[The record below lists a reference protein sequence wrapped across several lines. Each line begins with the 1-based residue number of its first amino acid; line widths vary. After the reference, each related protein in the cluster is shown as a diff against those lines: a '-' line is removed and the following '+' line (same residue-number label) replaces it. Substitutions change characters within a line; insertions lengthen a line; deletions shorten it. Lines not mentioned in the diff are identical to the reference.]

1 MEEYTPSVAIPNFIE
16 GNIPKCSRG
25 EERERS
31 GRKTHRIIRS
41 LEESRGAGGQGTL
54 TECSTVDGSGV
65 EE

>member
-1 MEEYTPSVAIPNFIE
+1 MRE
-16 GNIPKCSRG
+16 KK
-25 EERERS
+25 RERS

-41 LEESRGAGGQGTL
+41 LEESRGAGGQGR